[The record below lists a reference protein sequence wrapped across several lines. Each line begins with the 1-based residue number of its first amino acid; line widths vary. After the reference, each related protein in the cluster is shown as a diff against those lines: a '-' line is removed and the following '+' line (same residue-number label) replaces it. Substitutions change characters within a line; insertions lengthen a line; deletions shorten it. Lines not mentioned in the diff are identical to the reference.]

1 VDHVETGDDL
11 MALPGNYPKYL
22 VHKLGVETLKRL
34 SKDSPKNPNRRN
46 NNNKSRERPM
56 KLKVELFVAR
66 HERFRIGECAKCCSA
81 KKEVVL
87 PFLMQIPGIHI
98 NPDECCIKISGKKLA
113 KMAS

>member
-1 VDHVETGDDL
+1 

-22 VHKLGVETLKRL
+22 VHKLGVDTLKRL
-34 SKDSPKNPNRRN
+34 SNEDRKNPTRRN

-56 KLKVELFVAR
+56 QLKVELFVSR
-66 HERFRIGECAKCCSA
+66 HDQFRVGECAKCCSA

-98 NPDECCIKISGKKLA
+98 NPDGCCTKLSGKKLA
-113 KMAS
+113 KMTA